1 MSYLEPSDF
10 VYWKQY
16 FIDRVDE
23 LRAIAGTPF
32 GFAGACVLIEVL
44 SRLTRGTGKGKSGRK
59 DYEQFVSDWLPKKYS
74 DFKYAKRVIPPG
86 KEEQD
91 KYLPTQMYCILRCG
105 LVHNLS
111 FVAGHSEIANG
122 ATDRSIWMLTREE
135 AHGLGLNHLDPYEQN
150 GPPIVDDAAL
160 FVAEDFLDDIEVTV
174 RDIFENA
181 EHDEVLK
188 GNIMKHLSDRCP
200 ILA

>member
-1 MSYLEPSDF
+1 MAYLDSRDLAN
-10 VYWKQY
+10 WKKY

-32 GFAGACVLIEVL
+32 GFAGACILIEVL
-44 SRLTRGTGKGKSGRK
+44 SRLTRGTGKGKSGRL
-59 DYEQFVSDWLPKKYS
+59 DYEQFVCDWMPKKYS
-74 DFKYAKRVIPPG
+74 EFKFAKRVTPPD

-111 FVAGHSEIANG
+111 FVAGNSEIANG

-135 AHGLGLNHLDPYEQN
+135 ADALRLKHLGSFEQV
-150 GPPIVDDAAL
+150 GPPVVEDAAL
-160 FVAEDFLDDIEVTV
+160 FVAEDFLDDIEGAV
-174 RDIFENA
+174 RAIFKKA

-188 GNIMKHLSDRCP
+188 ENIVRHLSDRCP

>member
-1 MSYLEPSDF
+1 MSQLESSDLGN
-10 VYWKQY
+10 WKQY

-32 GFAGACVLIEVL
+32 GFVGACVLIEVL
-44 SRLTRGTGKGKSGRK
+44 SRLTRGTGKGKSGRI

-111 FVAGHSEIANG
+111 FVAGTSEIANG

-135 AHGLGLNHLDPYEQN
+135 AHGLGLNHLEPFEQK
-150 GPPIVDDAAL
+150 GPPVVDDAAL
-160 FVAEDFLDDIEVTV
+160 FVAEDFLDDIEATV
-174 RDIFENA
+174 RAIFEKA

-188 GNIMKHLSDRCP
+188 VNIVKHLSDRCP
-200 ILA
+200 ILV

>member
-135 AHGLGLNHLDPYEQN
+135 AHRLGLNHLDPYQQN
-150 GPPIVDDAAL
+150 GPPIVEDAAL

-174 RDIFENA
+174 RDIFEKA

>member
-1 MSYLEPSDF
+1 MSQLEPSDLGN
-10 VYWKQY
+10 WKQY
-16 FIDRVDE
+16 FIARVDE

-32 GFAGACVLIEVL
+32 GFVGACVLIEVL
-44 SRLTRGTGKGKSGRK
+44 SRLTRGTGKGKSGRI

-91 KYLPTQMYCILRCG
+91 KYLPTQMYCISRCG

-111 FVAGHSEIANG
+111 FVAGNSEIANG

-135 AHGLGLNHLDPYEQN
+135 AHKLGLKHLDPFVQI
-150 GPPIVDDAAL
+150 GPPIVEDAAL
-160 FVAEDFLDDIEVTV
+160 FVAEDFLDDIEVAV
-174 RDIFENA
+174 RAIFEKA
-181 EHDEVLK
+181 EYDEVLK
-188 GNIMKHLSDRCP
+188 GNIVKHLSDRCP